1 MPASVNG
8 RALRRAIRP
17 STEDC
22 QPRRNEVIDAVKI
35 AILDDYQNAARGLE
49 CFARLAGHDVIAIN
63 RHVRDPADLAQCLD
77 GVEAV
82 VMIQQRCPLPRAAIE
97 RLPASVRMLSQTGR
111 NVSHIDVA
119 ACTGRGIIVAAGG
132 TSNSHPPAE
141 LTWAL
146 ILASLRN
153 LPLEAA
159 AMKSGRWQSTL
170 GVQVYGRTLG
180 IYAYGRI
187 GSVVAQVGRAFGMRV
202 ICFGRAGST
211 ARAREAG
218 FEIAESRDAFFA
230 TADVVS
236 LHLPLNKETRGIVKA
251 SDLALMK
258 PTALLVNTS
267 RAGLVGD
274 AVLAAAL
281 RNGRPGRAAVDVFD
295 DEPVPATGNPLVGL
309 DTCLCTPHLGY
320 VEQDTYERYL
330 GNAFDQ
336 VVAYAAG
343 KPINVVNP
351 EVLTSR

>member
-1 MPASVNG
+1 MVN
-8 RALRRAIRP
+8 
-17 STEDC
+17 
-22 QPRRNEVIDAVKI
+22 DAVKI
-35 AILDDYQNAARGLE
+35 AILDDYQDAARTLQ
-49 CFARLAGHDVIAIN
+49 CFGKLAGHDVVSIT
-63 RHVRDPADLAQCLD
+63 RHVRDPDGLAQCLD
-77 GVEAV
+77 DAQAV

-97 RLPASVRMLSQTGR
+97 RLPASVRLLSQTGR

-119 ACTGRGIIVAAGG
+119 ACTERGIIVAAGG

-159 AMKSGRWQSTL
+159 ALKSGRWQSTL
-170 GVQVYGRTLG
+170 GVQLHGRTLG
-180 IYAYGRI
+180 IYAYGKI
-187 GSVVAQVGRAFGMRV
+187 GSIVAGVGRAFGMRV
-202 ICFGRAGST
+202 ICFGRSGST

-218 FEIAESRDAFFA
+218 FEIAESRAAFFFA
-230 TADVVS
+230 ADIVS
-236 LHLPLNKETRGIVKA
+236 LHLPLNKETRGIVKPA
-251 SDLALMK
+251 DLALMK

-274 AVLAAAL
+274 AVLADAL
-281 RNGRPGRAAVDVFD
+281 RSGRPGRAAVDVFD
-295 DEPVPATGNPLVGL
+295 DEPVLGANNPLVGI
-309 DTCLCTPHLGY
+309 DACLCTPHLGY
-320 VEQDTYERYL
+320 VERDTYERYL

-336 VVAYAAG
+336 VAAYAAG